1 MIVVDLY
8 LRVYD
13 NQCNYNILYNK
24 IAFTAIQSDNHHNIS
39 PHNIKCFMEQND

>member
-8 LRVYD
+8 LRVMII
-13 NQCNYNILYNK
+13 NVITIILYNK

-39 PHNIKCFMEQND
+39 SHNIKCFMEQND